1 MIFRREF
8 NHVTWLRWIVS
19 SFLYWP
25 LGFMA
30 VFLFGLGSAAVFW
43 WVDPNTVLS
52 IGGAV
57 LGAVVGKKLGRLAQE
72 VQPADAEA
80 TTPLPYAFPLT
91 ATPHEELQSGRKYN
105 RHSGEAALPISTN
118 DMALTEFRPAGP
130 DVKVLLFLVVA
141 LLLCGLFWNVML
153 PRV

>member
-1 MIFRREF
+1 
-8 NHVTWLRWIVS
+8 
-19 SFLYWP
+19 
-25 LGFMA
+25 
-30 VFLFGLGSAAVFW
+30 
-43 WVDPNTVLS
+43 
-52 IGGAV
+52 
-57 LGAVVGKKLGRLAQE
+57 
-72 VQPADAEA
+72 
-80 TTPLPYAFPLT
+80 AFPLT
-91 ATPHEELQSGRKYN
+91 ATPHEELQSGRKSLHAPGVGLGPRN